1 MKKYKKGSELKPVP
15 SDRPGLGKL
24 PSKVRNAMGYMKS
37 GGSMIKKQDG
47 GPIPSKIDVTKKDI
61 RRMERAINRQNPDMY
76 NKTSKPTGMIYDS
89 NEKPTFPKIEELRK
103 TTPKDSTVKTTPI
116 YNKKR
121 GGSIGNAM
129 SAVKKGFDQ
138 AGAMITSKKAYG
150 GSMVNKPAN
159 KMLIKAMQ
167 AGGPMDMVD
176 VVAMK
181 KGGCMKCG
189 GSMKKM
195 GGAVINTKMK
205 K

>member
-15 SDRPGLGKL
+15 LDTPGLRNVSPDKL
-24 PSKVRNAMGYMKS
+24 RALGYKKKT
-37 GGSMIKKQDG
+37 GGSM
-47 GPIPSKIDVTKKDI
+47 
-61 RRMERAINRQNPDMY
+61 
-76 NKTSKPTGMIYDS
+76 
-89 NEKPTFPKIEELRK
+89 
-103 TTPKDSTVKTTPI
+103 
-116 YNKKR
+116 
-121 GGSIGNAM
+121 GNAM

-150 GSMVNKPAN
+150 GSMVKPAD

-167 AGGPMDMVD
+167 SGGSMDMVD
-176 VVAMK
+176 VIAMK

-205 K
+205 